1 MSKQNREPVTKDE
14 WLSSVNSEELIES
27 CRASTTKRKL
37 RQFAAACFRRLEH
50 FLTDERQRAAINALE
65 ECSDVIPR
73 GVASRCRQ
81 ALPDSRDSFDGKYA
95 GKDDPYFVALMLYR
109 ELVSS
114 STGHHAAFAARGLA
128 NCAAER
134 VEQCKMLRCIVGM
147 PPFKRRTIPSEWQSG
162 EVHKLAKAIHDTQ
175 SFELLPRLA
184 SELANTGCDDIEIL
198 MHCRSSAPH
207 VHGCWVIDT
216 LLDAP

>member
-1 MSKQNREPVTKDE
+1 MTNDE
-14 WLSSVNSEELIES
+14 WLTSANSEEMVEA

-37 RQFAAACFRRLEH
+37 RLFAAACFRRLEH
-50 FLTDERQRAAINALE
+50 LLPDERQKAAISALE
-65 ECSDVIPR
+65 DYANEIPQ

-81 ALPDSRDSFDGKYA
+81 ALPDYRDSFDGKYA

-128 NCAAER
+128 KCAAER
-134 VEQCKMLRCIVGM
+134 VEQCKLLRCVVGM
-147 PPFKRRTIPSEWQSG
+147 PPFDEKAIPSEWRSG
-162 EVHKLAKAIHDTQ
+162 EVNKLAKTIHDTQ
-175 SFELLPRLA
+175 SFDLLPRLA
-184 SELANTGCDDIEIL
+184 SELEDSGCDDIEML
-198 MHCRSSAPH
+198 MHCRSLDPH

-216 LLDAP
+216 LLGAP

>member
-1 MSKQNREPVTKDE
+1 MTKDE
-14 WLSSVNSEELIES
+14 WLSSINSEDMVES

-37 RQFAAACFRRLEH
+37 RLFAAACFRRLEH
-50 FLTDERQRAAINALE
+50 FLPDERQIAAISALE
-65 ECSDVIPR
+65 ECTHEIPR

-95 GKDDPYFVALMLYR
+95 GKDDPYFLALMLYR

-114 STGHHAAFAARGLA
+114 ATGHHAAFAARGVA

-134 VEQCKMLRCIVGM
+134 VEQCKLLRCIVGT
-147 PPFKRRTIPSEWQSG
+147 PLFEDEPLPCEWKSG
-162 EVHKLAKAIHDTQ
+162 EVLKLAKTIYDKG
-175 SFELLPRLA
+175 SFDLLPKLA
-184 SELANTGCDDIEIL
+184 SELGQFGCDDIEIL
-198 MHCRSSAPH
+198 THCRSSDPH

-216 LLDAP
+216 LLAAP